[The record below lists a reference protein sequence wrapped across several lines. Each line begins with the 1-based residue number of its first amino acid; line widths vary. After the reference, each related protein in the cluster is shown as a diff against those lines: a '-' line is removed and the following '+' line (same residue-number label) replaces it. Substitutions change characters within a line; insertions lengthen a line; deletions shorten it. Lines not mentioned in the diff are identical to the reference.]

1 MSDCKCLN
9 PEDGE
14 QSGGEYRVGTDE
26 NGVEHYD
33 LLLHAVHSY
42 IKLSGA
48 GDAGEDED
56 AQALNGIYVMSND
69 GFIPEYYQMKGPGR
83 ISFNPDEGMWT
94 IWSRDFGKIQ
104 YFYEIYAEVLDVP
117 VEGWECIAQWD
128 PEISPPPTITKHEL
142 QVGQDVKLRKHHP
155 DNHIPAEKLTLQL
168 LPLRY
173 FSLLFSEQELFHS
186 QNDHYKIYKNL
197 YYTYYTSHVHCM
209 SLLFL

>member
-173 FSLLFSEQELFHS
+173 VSLLFSEQVVPFPE
-186 QNDHYKIYKNL
+186 
-197 YYTYYTSHVHCM
+197 
-209 SLLFL
+209 